1 MYRAYYKKHTL
12 KFKRPA
18 GTSRGVLTEK
28 EAFFIY
34 LYKESEPQC
43 VGIGECST
51 IKGLSVDARVHYE
64 EKLRDVCADIN
75 IHVTNPGK
83 ELNEW
88 PSICFGVE
96 TAVKDLET
104 GGKRLLFPSAFT
116 EGKQGIDIN
125 GLIWMGEIDFMR
137 DELKE
142 KLDEGFK
149 CIKIK
154 VGNKEFE
161 DELKLLAEI
170 RKSFSADT
178 LEIRLDAN
186 GAFKPADALHKL
198 DELAKYD
205 IHSIEQPI
213 RQGKWTDMEVICRE
227 TPIPV
232 ALDEELINM
241 HEHGDK
247 EMLVSYI
254 RPHYLIFKPSLL
266 GGFSATE
273 EWIEIA
279 KKNSVGWWVT
289 SALESNIGLNAIAQ
303 WTYTLNNPLPQGL
316 GTGQLYENNI
326 PSPLVVE
333 GAKLWHKNSN
343 WDISVIG

>member
-1 MYRAYYKKHTL
+1 MYKAYYKKHTL
-12 KFKRPA
+12 KFKRPSA
-18 GTSRGVLTEK
+18 TSRGVLTEK
-28 EAFFIY
+28 DTFFIY
-34 LYKESEPQC
+34 LYKENEPQC

-64 EKLRDVCADIN
+64 EKLREVCADIN
-75 IHVTNPGK
+75 IHITNPGK
-83 ELNEW
+83 DLHEW
-88 PSICFGVE
+88 PSMRFGVE

-116 EGKQGIDIN
+116 EGKEGIDIN

-137 DELKE
+137 NELKE
-142 KLDEGFK
+142 KLDAGFK

-186 GAFKPADALHKL
+186 GAFKPAETLQKL
-198 DELAKYD
+198 DELSKYD

-213 RQGKWTDMEVICRE
+213 RQGHWTDMEVICRE

-241 HEHGDK
+241 HELSDK

-266 GGFSATE
+266 GGFNATE
-273 EWIEIA
+273 EWIDIA
-279 KKNSVGWWVT
+279 KKNNVDWWVT

-316 GTGQLYENNI
+316 GTGALYTNNV
-326 PSPLVVE
+326 PSPLEVE
-333 GAKLWHKNSN
+333 GAKLWHKNGN
-343 WDISVIG
+343 WDLSVIG